1 VRPAIVVPVL
11 ALLFALLLAVVAF
24 GSNAALLLL
33 LAVAAIDVAALGTLF
48 DGDRVGSSSSCL
60 FLFWLRV
67 ALVFGGGDRGSTMM
81 IIIDGDV
88 KELFVDKEATCFW
101 IFCTRWLQVT
111 CFPYQM
117 ASLAGSTLEIDPYV
131 KFN

>member
-1 VRPAIVVPVL
+1 M
-11 ALLFALLLAVVAF
+11 AF

-33 LAVAAIDVAALGTLF
+33 LELVSAVAAIDVAALATF
-48 DGDRVGSSSSCL
+48 DGDRVGSSTSCL

-117 ASLAGSTLEIDPYV
+117 ASLLLW
-131 KFN
+131 FNVTIVLG

>member
-1 VRPAIVVPVL
+1 
-11 ALLFALLLAVVAF
+11 VAF

-33 LAVAAIDVAALGTLF
+33 LALVLAVAAIDVAALGTF
-48 DGDRVGSSSSCL
+48 DGDRVGSSTSCL

-88 KELFVDKEATCFW
+88 KELFVDKEAMCFW

-117 ASLAGSTLEIDPYV
+117 ASLLLW
-131 KFN
+131 FNVTIVLG